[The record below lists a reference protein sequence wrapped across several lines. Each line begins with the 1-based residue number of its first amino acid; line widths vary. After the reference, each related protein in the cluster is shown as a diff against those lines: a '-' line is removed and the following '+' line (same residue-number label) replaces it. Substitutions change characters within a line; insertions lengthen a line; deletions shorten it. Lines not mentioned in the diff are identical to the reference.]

1 VCGMTSMRRG
11 FVVLWVAVA
20 TTCSAS
26 AGCEK
31 ARRDQTPDPIPLKD
45 ARVVAA
51 DTRLDA
57 DIDARD
63 DGPEPLVPPPPPTVK
78 RNGKGDCSVE
88 YAPRPTRDPNPLCKI
103 AGGSFMMGSA
113 DPKAEANE
121 RPVRKVTLTPYFI
134 DQFEVTNAQVA
145 HFLNAVGNQC
155 ANGRNGK
162 CFGINAISSGAP
174 FISNDNGRFRARPG
188 FERHPIYSASIE
200 GAERYCAWVGKR
212 LPTEAEWEFAARHDP
227 KTNMDYRWPWGDT
240 FYPKRAA
247 CDEAVCSDG
256 FDLMKGKNASEEAPV
271 GTFDGTHGFGDGS
284 SPWGVHDMAG
294 NVSEIMADV
303 TDAYATPYP
312 DCAACIDPVMMK
324 VGSNTYHV
332 TRGPSGSVTYN
343 AGIATRGGG
352 TGTIEGFRCAFR

>member
-1 VCGMTSMRRG
+1 MRRG
-11 FVVLWVAVA
+11 FVVLWIVAA
-20 TTCSAS
+20 TWSVG

-31 ARRDQTPDPIPLKD
+31 ARREQTPDPTPLKD
-45 ARVVAA
+45 ARVIAA
-51 DTRLDA
+51 DTPLDA
-57 DIDARD
+57 AIDARD

-145 HFLNAVGNQC
+145 HFLNAVSNQC
-155 ANGRNGK
+155 ANGRYGD
-162 CFGINAISSGAP
+162 CFSITKISSGEP
-174 FISNDNGRFRARPG
+174 FILNENGRFRPRQG
-188 FERHPIYSASIE
+188 FERHPVFSATVE

-227 KTNMDYRWPWGDT
+227 KANKDYRWPWGDT

-247 CDEAVCSDG
+247 CDEEVCKDG
-256 FDLMKGKNASEEAPV
+256 FKQILNDEKSSDEAPV

-294 NVSEIMADV
+294 NVSEIMADT
-303 TDAYATPYP
+303 TDADQTPYV
-312 DCAACIDPVMMK
+312 DCGACVDPLTVK
-324 VGSNTYHV
+324 SGADTFHV
-332 TRGPSGSVTYN
+332 TRGPSGAVTYK
-343 AGIATRGGG
+343 AGITTRGGG
-352 TGTIEGFRCAFR
+352 TGVIEGFRCAYR

>member
-1 VCGMTSMRRG
+1 MNHGCR
-11 FVVLWVAVA
+11 FLWVVIA
-20 TTCSAS
+20 TTWGAS
-26 AGCEK
+26 TGCEK
-31 ARRDQTPDPIPLKD
+31 ARREQTPDPTPPKD
-45 ARVVAA
+45 ARVIAA
-51 DTRLDA
+51 DTQLDSA
-57 DIDARD
+57 LDARD

-155 ANGRNGK
+155 ANGRYGVCFSTTKIAVGAPLIEENGK
-162 CFGINAISSGAP
+162 
-174 FISNDNGRFRARPG
+174 FRARLG
-188 FERHPIYSASIE
+188 YEQHPVDSARVE

-227 KTNMDYRWPWGDT
+227 KTEKDYRWPWGDN
-240 FYPKRAA
+240 FYSKRAA
-247 CDEAVCSDG
+247 CDEAVCHDG
-256 FDLMKGKNASEEAPV
+256 FKETLQDENSSERAPV

-303 TDAYATPYP
+303 TDAYETPYP
-312 DCAACIDPVMMK
+312 DCGACVDPVMVK
-324 VGSNTYHV
+324 AGVDSYHV
-332 TRGPSGSVTYN
+332 TRGSSGMVDHDMGITTRSGSL
-343 AGIATRGGG
+343 
-352 TGTIEGFRCAFR
+352 GTIEGFRCAYR